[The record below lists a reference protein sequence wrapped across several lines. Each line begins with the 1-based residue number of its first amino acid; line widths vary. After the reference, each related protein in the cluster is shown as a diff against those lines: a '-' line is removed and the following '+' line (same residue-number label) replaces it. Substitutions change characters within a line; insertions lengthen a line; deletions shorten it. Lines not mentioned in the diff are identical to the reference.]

1 MQWDLCISDS
11 GTHYPPPINRIL
23 TNSPRRGYS
32 APSGGDNLMDGT
44 RLDTA
49 REAGFKRGTALA
61 ADTAK
66 HWH

>member
-1 MQWDLCISDS
+1 
-11 GTHYPPPINRIL
+11 
-23 TNSPRRGYS
+23 
-32 APSGGDNLMDGT
+32 MDGT